1 MRKIRN
7 RNLFRREW
15 FLFFSASNE
24 QSALPAAVVL
34 AFAETDK
41 GICRT
46 IGFCR
51 KTGQTVVLY
60 IYQEYL
66 IVDKGRVLHRDG
78 IEYQNEKD
86 VREEL

>member
-15 FLFFSASNE
+15 FLFFSAGNE
-24 QSALPAAVVL
+24 QSALPAA
-34 AFAETDK
+34 
-41 GICRT
+41 
-46 IGFCR
+46 
-51 KTGQTVVLY
+51 VVLY

-66 IVDKGRVLHRDG
+66 IVDKDRVLHRDG

>member
-1 MRKIRN
+1 M
-7 RNLFRREW
+7 
-15 FLFFSASNE
+15 
-24 QSALPAAVVL
+24 
-34 AFAETDK
+34 
-41 GICRT
+41 RT

-66 IVDKGRVLHRDG
+66 IVDKDRVLHRDG

>member
-34 AFAETDK
+34 
-41 GICRT
+41 
-46 IGFCR
+46 
-51 KTGQTVVLY
+51 Y

-66 IVDKGRVLHRDG
+66 IVDKDRVLHRDG
-78 IEYQNEKD
+78 IEYQNEKM
-86 VREEL
+86 